1 MAEAAPATTAIFSA
15 RDITVEY
22 RASRGDRRKGSE
34 GMNVA
39 VRGVNL
45 DLHAGEIVG
54 LVGESGSGKSTL
66 ARVLVGLQTPADG
79 QLYFRGE
86 GVGTKRSGA
95 QRRAIQMV
103 FQDSQSALNPRM
115 TVSQTLS
122 EVLQVSGRLPRRER
136 ERRVEE
142 LLDLVHLPAGV
153 ADVRPRRLSGGQR
166 QRVGIARALALKP
179 EILIA
184 DEAVSALDVSVQAAI
199 LNLMLELRE
208 RLGLTVLFISHNLAV
223 IRQVADR
230 VVVLYLGAVVESSP
244 ADQFFAGP
252 AHPYTAGLLAAVPRL
267 HGGGDDDPTVVE
279 PISPSTPGGCSFAPH
294 CTRALAFCRQNE
306 PVLQPAPSDPTWEV
320 ACHNPVPRI
329 ASTLGGTAP
338 AGHG

>member
-1 MAEAAPATTAIFSA
+1 MAEARESATAIFSA
-15 RDITVEY
+15 REITVEY
-22 RASRGDRRKGSE
+22 RAPRGQGRKGPE

-39 VRGVNL
+39 LKGVDL

-66 ARVLVGLQTPADG
+66 ARVLVGLQTPARG
-79 QLYFRGE
+79 QLLFRGE
-86 GVGTKRSGA
+86 RVGTDRSSM

-103 FQDSQSALNPRM
+103 FQDPQSALNPRM

-122 EVLQVSGRLPRRER
+122 EVLQVTGRLSAGGRQLQ
-136 ERRVEE
+136 VQE
-142 LLDLVHLPAGV
+142 LLDLVHLPATV
-153 ADVRPRRLSGGQR
+153 AEVRPRQLSGGQR

-199 LNLMLELRE
+199 LNLILELRA

-223 IRQVADR
+223 VRQVADR

-252 AHPYTAGLLAAVPRL
+252 AHPYTAALLAAVPRL
-267 HGGGDDDPTVVE
+267 HGADGDPAVVE
-279 PISPSTPGGCSFAPH
+279 VPPTAGTPGGCSFAPQ
-294 CTRALAFCRQNE
+294 CPRALDVCRVSE
-306 PVLQPAPSDPTWEV
+306 PILHRAPSDPTWEV
-320 ACHNPVPRI
+320 ACHNPVPRV
-329 ASTLGGTAP
+329 ARTPTEPALYAP
-338 AGHG
+338 D